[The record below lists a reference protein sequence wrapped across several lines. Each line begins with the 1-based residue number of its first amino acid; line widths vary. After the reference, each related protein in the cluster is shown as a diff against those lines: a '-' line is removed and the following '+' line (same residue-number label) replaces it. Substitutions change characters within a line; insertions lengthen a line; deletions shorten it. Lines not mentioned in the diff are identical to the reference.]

1 MRWNNKCNVDNKL
14 ENPTPYTC
22 YIRQN
27 WLVVK
32 TPVICA
38 GVLKQRLFETAKDF
52 SFFVQILVI
61 AFKKVTSKV
70 QTETNY
76 SLKP

>member
-14 ENPTPYTC
+14 MNPTPCTC
-22 YIRQN
+22 YFRQN

-38 GVLKQRLFETAKDF
+38 GVLKQRSRLFATAKDF
-52 SFFVQILVI
+52 SSFC
-61 AFKKVTSKV
+61 ANTSNCFQK
-70 QTETNY
+70 
-76 SLKP
+76 SHI

>member
-52 SFFVQILVI
+52 SSFC
-61 AFKKVTSKV
+61 ANTSNCFQK
-70 QTETNY
+70 
-76 SLKP
+76 SHI

>member
-38 GVLKQRLFETAKDF
+38 GVLKHDF
-52 SFFVQILVI
+52 SKQLRIFPLFVQILVI

-70 QTETNY
+70 QTETKY

>member
-38 GVLKQRLFETAKDF
+38 GVLDLKQRSRLFETAKDF
-52 SFFVQILVI
+52 SSFCANTGNCFQKSHI
-61 AFKKVTSKV
+61 
-70 QTETNY
+70 
-76 SLKP
+76 